1 MSEVMESQ
9 AGFGSPR
16 FDAGAW
22 SLRSYLPAA
31 LPVIGALLL
40 LLLRIQM
47 GGTHFIADGAL
58 MILALACY
66 LTAATFHL
74 LNLYA
79 PSNLAQR
86 LGLWLGSL
94 GVFFNFSSWLIR
106 WVGSRDREID
116 IFLRQGK
123 SLAELPWFFRYI
135 PFANLYDLSLAFA
148 FGAGITT
155 MLIAG
160 RKNYRFL
167 GAISLPLAAL
177 VLVLA
182 RFIGDEFINL
192 PPVLDS
198 YWRPIHVGIA
208 SLSYGVALVCYAAA
222 FIYLLKD
229 GVKPEAM
236 AVWASVFGLAV
247 IGTIDGRFGTFPVF
261 TSGTYAAS
269 TFLQGSRMA
278 FPLRVN
284 IPLVGP
290 LLIVAS
296 LLLVGVIFMF
306 LRYLYKRDETGR
318 IWGHRLLLAAL
329 AVQLIGIIALA
340 VQVKMAT
347 PLGPC

>member
-1 MSEVMESQ
+1 MSQEVLPSQ
-9 AGFGSPR
+9 TGFGSPR
-16 FDAGAW
+16 FDTGAW

-31 LPVIGALLL
+31 LPVLGAFLL
-40 LLLRIQM
+40 LLLRIQI
-47 GGTHFIADGAL
+47 GGAHFIADGAL

-106 WVGSRDREID
+106 WVASRDREIE
-116 IFLRQGK
+116 IFVRQGK

-208 SLSYGVALVCYAAA
+208 SLSYGVALVCFAAA
-222 FIYLLKD
+222 VIYLLKD
-229 GVKPEAM
+229 GLKPEAM
-236 AVWASVFGLAV
+236 AVWASVFALAV
-247 IGTIDGRFGTFPVF
+247 IGTIGGRFGTFPVF
-261 TSGTYAAS
+261 TTGTYAAS
-269 TFLQGSRMA
+269 TFTQGSHMTLPFRLHVP
-278 FPLRVN
+278 F
-284 IPLVGP
+284 VGP
-290 LLIVAS
+290 
-296 LLLVGVIFMF
+296 
-306 LRYLYKRDETGR
+306 
-318 IWGHRLLLAAL
+318 
-329 AVQLIGIIALA
+329 
-340 VQVKMAT
+340 
-347 PLGPC
+347 P